1 MKIKIKM
8 IKLRIHQIKSPLLAA
23 SRSSLR
29 FSTPSGH
36 HLQARKVGRRIRK
49 AMRPD
54 TAVPPFLDL
63 GLECGTE
70 FQTGSW
76 KINLYLQSTC
86 VSFWQPKMF
95 LESVKK
101 AFGKPQSHLERP

>member
-8 IKLRIHQIKSPLLAA
+8 IKIRIHQIKSPLLAA

-36 HLQARKVGRRIRK
+36 HLQAGKVGRRIRK

-63 GLECGTE
+63 KAWRDGIPDRRLEDKTMICGLLVSHFGS
-70 FQTGSW
+70 QTCCW
-76 KINLYLQSTC
+76 KTFKN
-86 VSFWQPKMF
+86 
-95 LESVKK
+95 
-101 AFGKPQSHLERP
+101 ARGRP